1 MQIYVKTLTGVT
13 ETIDCEPIDT
23 IDDIKKKIDKVIGLP
38 PD

>member
-13 ETIDCEPIDT
+13 ETIDCEPSDSIDEV
-23 IDDIKKKIDKVIGLP
+23 KKKIDKAIGLP